1 MMEQG
6 AAKRWAEAHPTK
18 PVRRAQ
24 LLGPSLTAA
33 VMFAL
38 LVGLGIWQLERR
50 TWKLGLL
57 AQIDHAESA
66 PAIPLPADPPQFA
79 KVRIEGKL
87 RPDLQALYGSDVRDL
102 PSGPA
107 IGAQLIE
114 PLERP
119 GQDPVMV
126 VLGWV
131 PTGVA
136 VAPTGTEVEGYIRRP
151 DRAGLF
157 SAQDD
162 AAKRR
167 FFTLDPAPIAAAL
180 GIAHAAPFT
189 LVVMGDVTPGVFP
202 QPATS
207 LPRPPNDHL
216 NYALTW
222 FGLALS
228 LAVVFAVYVRKVLRP

>member
-1 MMEQG
+1 MMG
-6 AAKRWAEAHPTK
+6 RDVSKRWAEAHPPTGT
-18 PVRRAQ
+18 RRVP
-24 LLGPSLTAA
+24 LLAPSIMAA

-38 LVGLGIWQLERR
+38 LIGLGIWQLERR

-57 AQIDHAESA
+57 AEIDHAEIS

-79 KVRIEGKL
+79 KVRIEGRL

-102 PSGPA
+102 PGGPA

-131 PTGVA
+131 PTGMA
-136 VAPTGTEVEGYIRRP
+136 VAAAGTAVEGYIRRP
-151 DRAGLF
+151 DQARMF
-157 SAQDD
+157 SAPDD
-162 AAKRR
+162 ASKRR
-167 FFTLDPAPIAAAL
+167 FFTLDPAPIAASL

-202 QPATS
+202 QPATA

-228 LAVVFAVYVRKVLRP
+228 LAVVFAVYVRKALRA